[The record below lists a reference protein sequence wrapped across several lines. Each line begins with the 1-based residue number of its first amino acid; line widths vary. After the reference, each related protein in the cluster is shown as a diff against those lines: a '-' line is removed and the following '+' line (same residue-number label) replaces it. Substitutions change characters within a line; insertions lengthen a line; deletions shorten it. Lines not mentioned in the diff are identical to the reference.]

1 MYTVSPNNT
10 VLVDPDRTVDNGGS
24 IMFTCNASG
33 GPNNMFVWVRTDNIT
48 DVDTQLSAE
57 NSITPIDVNSFLG
70 NISNAIL
77 VNDSVLSLNNI
88 TGAMDGGS
96 YTCLVINEAGVGRQE
111 TILYV
116 RPMITQQPMDTIANN
131 GTMVTLTCIADSFTA
146 PEYQWEFMNRT
157 TEQFETIEGETS
169 TELSFSMIAYEEY
182 GMYQCVVFAE
192 VVDEDGMTM
201 ITVNVTSEPALIT
214 GMCERYFICLH
225 TVLIL
230 L

>member
-1 MYTVSPNNT
+1 MVVFIALSTTP
-10 VLVDPDRTVDNGGS
+10 
-24 IMFTCNASG
+24 I
-33 GPNNMFVWVRTDNIT
+33 NISELF
-48 DVDTQLSAE
+48 TQLDELIIVNGTNLTIS
-57 NSITPIDVNSFLG
+57 SI
-70 NISNAIL
+70 NA
-77 VNDSVLSLNNI
+77 
-88 TGAMDGGS
+88 TRDGGS
-96 YTCLVINEAGVGRQE
+96 YSCLVFNVAGSE
-111 TILYV
+111 TGIGQLFV
-116 RPMITQQPMDTIANN
+116 NPLIVTPPSSVLAQQGDN
-131 GTMVTLTCIADSFTA
+131 VTLTCIADSFIA